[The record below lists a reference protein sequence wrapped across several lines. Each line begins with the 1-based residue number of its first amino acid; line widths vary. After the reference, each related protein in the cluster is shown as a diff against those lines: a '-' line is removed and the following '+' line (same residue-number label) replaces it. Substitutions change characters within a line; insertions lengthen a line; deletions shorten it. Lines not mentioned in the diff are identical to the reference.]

1 MIKRFLNV
9 SSIFYFNLSSPSGI
23 AICTA
28 LHAIRRFRRLYCS
41 RGSNSDK
48 YTLLLYIFWIF
59 LMFYEILLEV
69 EDCFMQQA
77 YAKGHLKGFL
87 APFCSS
93 SKRYQI
99 HFCNLQKG
107 IRYRMQNPK
116 NPRKSKSIACGSR
129 IPSCSLQKGLWLPLE
144 QLQKVI
150 KYPLEQIAGGICELH
165 ATPIMLVIVQCLD
178 RPWQV

>member
-1 MIKRFLNV
+1 
-9 SSIFYFNLSSPSGI
+9 
-23 AICTA
+23 
-28 LHAIRRFRRLYCS
+28 
-41 RGSNSDK
+41 
-48 YTLLLYIFWIF
+48 
-59 LMFYEILLEV
+59 
-69 EDCFMQQA
+69 MQQA

-87 APFCSS
+87 APFCFS

-99 HFCNLQKG
+99 PFWNLQKG

-165 ATPIMLVIVQCLD
+165 ATPIMLAIYRLEDLIKKLKNTGKFLNYVYPRRFLY
-178 RPWQV
+178 PWGPFEPYHFQADLIWCNGTFKKREITQWSQQYEILQLPGPVNIELK